1 MPVEYVAPTRD
12 MRFVIE
18 ELVYFDRVS
27 QLPGCEEFSPDLIE
41 AILEEAGKF
50 ANGVISP
57 LNWPSDQQG
66 AQLQGEAV
74 KTSPGFQEAYAQF
87 VESGWNS
94 LSGNPDFGGQGLP
107 EVLATCV
114 NEMWHAASM
123 SFALCPMLTA
133 GAIHAIEHHGSQAQ
147 KDKYLAKLISGE
159 WTGTMNLTEPQAG
172 SDLAA
177 VAAKAWPL
185 LADHPLR
192 PADASD
198 TNPSFCVHG
207 TKIYITH
214 GEHDLAD
221 NIIHLVLARLP
232 DAPAGVKGI
241 SLFLVPKFL
250 VNDDGSLGQRNDVK
264 CVSLEHKLGIHG
276 SPTAVMSY
284 GEKDGAVG
292 YLIGEPNRGLE
303 YMFTMMNHARLNVGL
318 QGVAIA
324 ERAYQQA
331 HWYAHDRVQGKVLGH
346 GEDKLPIAYHP
357 DVRRML
363 ASMQSRIQAMRALAY
378 EAAAQMDIAARAS
391 DTEQAKAAQARVDLL
406 IPVVKAWCTEQSID
420 IASMG
425 IQVHGGMGYVEETGA
440 AQHLRDA
447 RITTIYEGTT
457 AIQANDFMGRK
468 ILRDDGAEITKL
480 LAELRQ
486 TANHLSQS
494 EHLATKGLGEALRQ
508 GTSALQEAV
517 DWVLSH
523 GKAEPAGTYLGAVP
537 LVQLAGFVLGGWVMG
552 RAALQSI
559 QHLQHSPP
567 IQSATEPFYATKL
580 AAAGFYASHVL
591 LPSQGLLAA
600 VKAGNEAL
608 EQAATFT
615 GGN

>member
-18 ELVYFDRVS
+18 ELAHFDRVS
-27 QLPGCEEFSPDLIE
+27 ALSGYEEFSSDLIE

-57 LNWPSDQQG
+57 LNLPSDQQG
-66 AQLQGEAV
+66 ATLQGDQV
-74 KTSPGFQEAYAQF
+74 KTSPGFQQAYAQF

-123 SFALCPMLTA
+123 SFALCPMLTV
-133 GAIHAIEHHGSQAQ
+133 GAIHAIEHHGSAAQ
-147 KDKYLAKLISGE
+147 RDKYLAKLISGE

-177 VAAKAWPL
+177 VASKAWPL
-185 LADHPLR
+185 PADHPLR

-198 TNPSFCVHG
+198 SNPAFCVHG

-214 GEHDLAD
+214 GEHDLAE

-250 VNDDGSLGQRNDVK
+250 VNEDGSLGKRNDLK

-284 GEKDGAVG
+284 GEKEGAVG

-331 HWYAHDRVQGKVLGH
+331 HWYAHDRVQGRVLGR
-346 GEDKLPIAYHP
+346 GEEKLPIAYHP

-378 EAAAQMDIAARAS
+378 EAAAQMDIAARS
-391 DTEQAKAAQARVDLL
+391 TDSHQAAAAQSRVDLL

-457 AIQANDFMGRK
+457 AVQANDFMGRK
-468 ILRDDGAEITKL
+468 ILRDGGAEISNLMGEMRETVVL
-480 LAELRQ
+480 LHNSEFASARQ
-486 TANHLSQS
+486 LTNALEQGI
-494 EHLATKGLGEALRQ
+494 AT
-508 GTSALQEAV
+508 LQQAV
-517 DWVLSH
+517 DWVLANGQSD
-523 GKAEPAGTYLGAVP
+523 PAGTHLGSVP
-537 LVQLAGFVLGGWVMG
+537 LVQLAGFVFGGWMMG
-552 RAALQSI
+552 RMALVSSQKVDV
-559 QHLQHSPP
+559 
-567 IQSATEPFYATKL
+567 EPFYKAKL
-580 AAAGFYASHVL
+580 AAAGFYASHIL
-591 LPSQGLLAA
+591 LPNLGLLAA
-600 VKAGNEAL
+600 VTAGTDAL
-608 EQAATFT
+608 VQSETFT
-615 GGN
+615 KS

>member
-18 ELVYFDRVS
+18 ELAHFDRVS
-27 QLPGCEEFSPDLIE
+27 ALPGCEEFSPDLIE

-66 AQLQGEAV
+66 AKLQGDAV
-74 KTSPGFQEAYAQF
+74 KTSPGFPQAYAQF

-177 VAAKAWPL
+177 VASKAWPL
-185 LADHPLR
+185 PADHPLR
-192 PADASD
+192 PADAAES
-198 TNPSFCVHG
+198 NPVFCVHG

-214 GEHDLAD
+214 GEHDLAE

-250 VNDDGSLGQRNDVK
+250 VNDDGSLGKRNDLK

-284 GEKDGAVG
+284 GEKEGAVG

-331 HWYAHDRVQGKVLGH
+331 HWYAHDRVQGRVLGH
-346 GEDKLPIAYHP
+346 GEEKLPIAYHP

-378 EAAAQMDIAARAS
+378 EAAAQMDIAARS
-391 DTEQAKAAQARVDLL
+391 TDPHQAAAAQVRVDLL

-468 ILRDDGAEITKL
+468 ILRDGGTEIRRLMGEMRETVVL
-480 LAELRQ
+480 LHESEFTAVKQLGDALEQGITTLQQ
-486 TANHLSQS
+486 T
-494 EHLATKGLGEALRQ
+494 
-508 GTSALQEAV
+508 V
-517 DWVLSH
+517 DWVLAN
-523 GKAEPAGTYLGAVP
+523 GKTDPAGAYLGSVP
-537 LVQLAGFVLGGWVMG
+537 LVQLAGFVFGGWMMG
-552 RAALQSI
+552 RAALVSCQKVDV
-559 QHLQHSPP
+559 
-567 IQSATEPFYATKL
+567 EPFYNSKL

-591 LPSQGLLAA
+591 LPSLGLLAA
-600 VKAGNEAL
+600 VRAGQQALDQAEA
-608 EQAATFT
+608 FT
-615 GGN
+615 DQ

>member
-18 ELVYFDRVS
+18 ELAHFDRVPA
-27 QLPGCEEFSPDLIE
+27 LPGCEEFSPDLIE
-41 AILEEAGKF
+41 AIMEEAGKF

-57 LNWPSDQQG
+57 LNWPSDQHG
-66 AQLQGEAV
+66 AQLQGDSV

-114 NEMWHAASM
+114 NEMWHSASM

-147 KDKYLAKLISGE
+147 KEKYLAKLISGE

-177 VAAKAWPL
+177 VTTKAWL
-185 LADHPLR
+185 LPADHPLR

-198 TNPSFCVHG
+198 TNPAFCVHG

-214 GEHDLAD
+214 GEHDLAE

-331 HWYAHDRVQGKVLGH
+331 HWYAHDRVQGKVLGR
-346 GEDKLPIAYHP
+346 GDEKLPIAHHP

-363 ASMQSRIQAMRALAY
+363 ASMQCRIQAMRALAY
-378 EAAAQMDIAARAS
+378 EAAAQMDIAARSS
-391 DTEQAKAAQARVDLL
+391 DAEQAKAAQARVDLL

-468 ILRDDGAEITKL
+468 ILRDGGAEILQL
-480 LAELRQ
+480 LAEMQ
-486 TANHLSQS
+486 ATADSLQKTEQS
-494 EHLATKGLGEALRQ
+494 GTKQLGEALAK
-508 GTSALQEAV
+508 GVATLQQAV
-517 DWVLSH
+517 DWVLAN
-523 GKAEPAGTYLGAVP
+523 GKADPAGAHLGSVP
-537 LVQLAGFVLGGWVMG
+537 LVQLAGFVMGGWMMG
-552 RAALQSI
+552 RAALVSSQKLTADTA
-559 QHLQHSPP
+559 QAQG
-567 IQSATEPFYATKL
+567 PFYSAKL

-591 LPSQGLLAA
+591 LPNLGL
-600 VKAGNEAL
+600 VETVMAGKEAL
-608 EQAATFT
+608 EAAEVFT
-615 GGN
+615 TN

>member
-18 ELVYFDRVS
+18 ELAHFDRVS
-27 QLPGCEEFSPDLIE
+27 ALPGYEEFSSDLIE

-66 AQLQGEAV
+66 AKLQGDEV
-74 KTSPGFQEAYAQF
+74 KTSPGFPQAYAQF

-133 GAIHAIEHHGSQAQ
+133 GAIHAIEHHGSVAQ
-147 KDKYLAKLISGE
+147 RDKYLAKLISGG

-177 VAAKAWPL
+177 VASKAWPL
-185 LADHPLR
+185 PADHPLR
-192 PADASD
+192 PADASES
-198 TNPSFCVHG
+198 NPAFCVHG

-214 GEHDLAD
+214 GEHDLAE

-250 VNDDGSLGQRNDVK
+250 VNDDGSLGKRNDLT

-284 GEKDGAVG
+284 GEKEGAVG
-292 YLIGEPNRGLE
+292 YMIGEPNRGLE

-331 HWYAHDRVQGKVLGH
+331 HWYAHDRVQGRVLGR
-346 GEDKLPIAYHP
+346 GEEKLPIAHHP

-378 EAAAQMDIAARAS
+378 EAAAQMDIAVRSADPKPA
-391 DTEQAKAAQARVDLL
+391 AAAQARVDLL

-468 ILRDDGAEITKL
+468 ILRDGGAEIDKL
-480 LAELRQ
+480 MGEMRQ
-486 TANHLSQS
+486 TVVLLRESQS
-494 EHLATKGLGEALRQ
+494 
-508 GTSALQEAV
+508 TSAVQLANALEQGIATLQQAV
-517 DWVLSH
+517 DWILAN
-523 GKAEPAGTYLGAVP
+523 GKSDPAGTHLGSVP
-537 LVQLAGFVLGGWVMG
+537 LVQLAGFVFGGWMMG
-552 RAALQSI
+552 RVALVSSQKVDV
-559 QHLQHSPP
+559 
-567 IQSATEPFYATKL
+567 EPFYKAKL
-580 AAAGFYASHVL
+580 AAAGFYASHIL
-591 LPSQGLLAA
+591 LPNLGLLAA
-600 VKAGNEAL
+600 VTAGRQVLDLAEA
-608 EQAATFT
+608 FT
-615 GGN
+615 GQ

>member
-18 ELVYFDRVS
+18 ELAHFDRVS
-27 QLPGCEEFSPDLIE
+27 TLPGCEEFSPDLIE

-66 AQLQGEAV
+66 AKLQGDQV
-74 KTSPGFQEAYAQF
+74 KTSPGFPQAYAQF

-133 GAIHAIEHHGSQAQ
+133 GAIHAIEHHGSAAQ

-177 VAAKAWPL
+177 VASKAWPL
-185 LADHPLR
+185 PADHPLR
-192 PADASD
+192 PVDASD
-198 TNPSFCVHG
+198 SNPAFCVHG

-214 GEHDLAD
+214 GEHDLAE

-250 VNDDGSLGQRNDVK
+250 VNDDGSLGKRNDLK
-264 CVSLEHKLGIHG
+264 CVSLEYKLGIHG

-284 GEKDGAVG
+284 GEKEGAVG

-331 HWYAHDRVQGKVLGH
+331 HWYAHDRVQGRVLGRS
-346 GEDKLPIAYHP
+346 EEKLPIAHHP

-378 EAAAQMDIAARAS
+378 EAAAQMDIAARSPDAS
-391 DTEQAKAAQARVDLL
+391 QVEAAQTRVDLL

-457 AIQANDFMGRK
+457 AIQANDFLGRK
-468 ILRDDGAEITKL
+468 ILRDGGAEIGKL
-480 LAELRQ
+480 MGEMRETVVLLHNSESASARQ
-486 TANHLSQS
+486 LGNALEQGI
-494 EHLATKGLGEALRQ
+494 AT
-508 GTSALQEAV
+508 LQQAV
-517 DWVLSH
+517 DWVLAN
-523 GKAEPAGTYLGAVP
+523 GKTDPAGAHLGSVP
-537 LVQLAGFVLGGWVMG
+537 LLQLAGFVLGGWMMG
-552 RAALQSI
+552 RAALVSCQKVDV
-559 QHLQHSPP
+559 
-567 IQSATEPFYATKL
+567 EPFYNSKL
-580 AAAGFYASHVL
+580 AAAAFYASHVL
-591 LPSQGLLAA
+591 LANLGLLAS
-600 VKAGNEAL
+600 VIAGSDAL
-608 EQAATFT
+608 GQAEQITVAS
-615 GGN
+615 

>member
-18 ELVYFDRVS
+18 ELVHFDQVS
-27 QLPGCEEFSPDLIE
+27 RLPGCEEFSPDLIE
-41 AILEEAGKF
+41 VILEEAGKF

-66 AQLQGEAV
+66 ALLQGDTV
-74 KTSPGFQEAYAQF
+74 KTSPGFKEAYAQF
-87 VESGWNS
+87 VESGWSS
-94 LSGNPDFGGQGLP
+94 LSANPDFGGQGLP
-107 EVLATCV
+107 EVLATCL
-114 NEMWHAASM
+114 NEMWHSASM

-147 KDKYLAKLISGE
+147 KDKYLVKLISGE

-185 LADHPLR
+185 PAAHPLR
-192 PADASD
+192 LADVSD
-198 TNPSFCVHG
+198 TNPAFCVHG

-250 VNDDGSLGQRNDVK
+250 VNDNGSLGQRNDVK

-284 GEKDGAVG
+284 GEKEGAVG
-292 YLIGEPNRGLE
+292 YLIGEPSRGLE

-331 HWYAHDRVQGKVLGH
+331 HWYAHDRVQGKALGH
-346 GEDKLPIAYHP
+346 GADKLPIAYHP

-378 EAAAQMDIAARAS
+378 EAAAQMDIAARAL
-391 DTEQAKAAQARVDLL
+391 DTERAKAAQARVDLL

-468 ILRDDGAEITKL
+468 ILRDGGAEITKL
-480 LAELRQ
+480 LAEVRQ
-486 TANHLSQS
+486 TIVLLRETDSQS
-494 EHLATKGLGEALRQ
+494 AKCLGDALEQGVVALAN
-508 GTSALQEAV
+508 AV
-517 DWVLSH
+517 SWVLEN
-523 GKAEPAGTYLGAVP
+523 GKTDAAAAHLGSVP
-537 LVQLAGFVLGGWVMG
+537 LVQLAGFVFGGWMMG
-552 RAALQSI
+552 RAALVGV
-559 QHLQHSPP
+559 HKKD
-567 IQSATEPFYATKL
+567 AEPFYLAKL

-591 LPSQGLLAA
+591 LPNLGLLSA
-600 VKAGNEAL
+600 VKAGIVAL
-608 EQAATFT
+608 EEAEAFT
-615 GGN
+615 SN

>member
-1 MPVEYVAPTRD
+1 MPVEYVAPIRD

-18 ELVYFDRVS
+18 ELVHFDQVS

-41 AILEEAGKF
+41 TILEEAGKF

-57 LNWPSDQQG
+57 LNRLSDQHG
-66 AQLQGEAV
+66 AKLQGDSV
-74 KTSPGFQEAYAQF
+74 KTSPGFQGAYVQF

-107 EVLATCV
+107 EVVATSV
-114 NEMWHAASM
+114 NEMWHAACM

-147 KDKYLAKLISGE
+147 KDTYLARLISGE

-177 VAAKAWPL
+177 VATKAWPL
-185 LADHPLR
+185 PADHPLR
-192 PADASD
+192 PADATD
-198 TNPSFCVHG
+198 TDSAYCVHG

-214 GEHDLAD
+214 GEHDLAE

-232 DAPAGVKGI
+232 DAPVGVKGI

-250 VNDDGSLGQRNDVK
+250 VNDDGSLGHRNDVK

-284 GEKDGAVG
+284 GDNEGAVG

-331 HWYAHDRVQGKVLGH
+331 HWYAHDRIQARVLGH
-346 GEDKLPIAYHP
+346 GDERLPIAHHP

-378 EAAAQMDIAARAS
+378 EAAAQMDISALSPDA
-391 DTEQAKAAQARVDLL
+391 EQAKAAQARVDLL

-425 IQVHGGMGYVEETGA
+425 IQVHGGMGYVEDTGA

-457 AIQANDFMGRK
+457 AIQANDFLGRK
-468 ILRDDGAEITKL
+468 ILRDGGAEIKKL
-480 LAELRQ
+480 LDEIEV
-486 TANHLSQS
+486 TACKLEACDNPSAKRLGDALGQGVD
-494 EHLATKGLGEALRQ
+494 GLGQ
-508 GTSALQEAV
+508 AV
-517 DWVLSH
+517 DWVLAN
-523 GKAEPAGTYLGAVP
+523 GKTDPAGTHLGSVP
-537 LVQLAGFVLGGWVMG
+537 MIYLAGFIFGGWMMG
-552 RAALQSI
+552 RAALVSDKNLLNQNN
-559 QHLQHSPP
+559 Q
-567 IQSATEPFYATKL
+567 APFYKSKM
-580 AAAGFYASHVL
+580 AAAGYYASHVL
-591 LPSQGLLAA
+591 LPSLGLVFAVRAGAQALAESRA
-600 VKAGNEAL
+600 
-608 EQAATFT
+608 FT
-615 GGN
+615 SDR

>member
-18 ELVYFDRVS
+18 ELTHFDRVS
-27 QLPGCEEFSPDLIE
+27 TLPGCEEFSSDLIE

-57 LNWPSDQQG
+57 LNLPSDQQG
-66 AQLQGEAV
+66 AQLQGDSV
-74 KTSPGFQEAYAQF
+74 KTSPGFREAYAQF

-147 KDKYLAKLISGE
+147 KDKYLAKLVSGE

-177 VAAKAWPL
+177 VTTKAWPL
-185 LADHPLR
+185 PADHPLR
-192 PADASD
+192 PADASN
-198 TNPSFCVHG
+198 TNPAFCVHG

-214 GEHDLAD
+214 GEHDLAE
-221 NIIHLVLARLP
+221 NIVHLVLARLP

-331 HWYAHDRVQGKVLGH
+331 HWYAHDRVQGRVLGH
-346 GEDKLPIAYHP
+346 GDKKLPIAYHP

-378 EAAAQMDIAARAS
+378 EAAAQMDIAARSS
-391 DTEQAKAAQARVDLL
+391 DAQQATVAQARVDLL

-468 ILRDDGAEITKL
+468 ILRDGGAEIFKL
-480 LAELRQ
+480 LAEMQATADSLQQTEQPSAKRLSDALAKGVATLRQ
-486 TANHLSQS
+486 
-494 EHLATKGLGEALRQ
+494 
-508 GTSALQEAV
+508 AV
-517 DWVLSH
+517 DWVLANC
-523 GKAEPAGTYLGAVP
+523 KADPAGAHLGSVP
-537 LVQLAGFVLGGWVMG
+537 LVQLAGFVMGGWMMG
-552 RAALQSI
+552 RAALVSSQKLTADGSKA
-559 QHLQHSPP
+559 Q
-567 IQSATEPFYATKL
+567 EPFYTAKL
-580 AAAGFYASHVL
+580 AAACFYASHVL
-591 LPSQGLLAA
+591 LPNLGLVEA
-600 VKAGNEAL
+600 VMAGKEAL
-608 EQAATFT
+608 DAAEVFT
-615 GGN
+615 TN

>member
-18 ELVYFDRVS
+18 ELAHFDRVS
-27 QLPGCEEFSPDLIE
+27 ALPGCEEFSSDLIE
-41 AILEEAGKF
+41 AILEEAAKF

-66 AQLQGEAV
+66 AKLQGDEV
-74 KTSPGFQEAYAQF
+74 RTSPGFPQAYAQF

-94 LSGNPDFGGQGLP
+94 LSGNPHFGGQGLP

-133 GAIHAIEHHGSQAQ
+133 GAIHAIEHHGSAAQ
-147 KDKYLAKLISGE
+147 KDKYLTKLISGE

-177 VAAKAWPL
+177 VASKAWPL
-185 LADHPLR
+185 PADHPLR

-198 TNPSFCVHG
+198 SNPAFCVHG

-214 GEHDLAD
+214 GEHDLAE

-250 VNDDGSLGQRNDVK
+250 VNDDGSLGKRNDLK

-284 GEKDGAVG
+284 GEKEGAVG

-331 HWYAHDRVQGKVLGH
+331 HWYAHDRVQGRVLGH
-346 GEDKLPIAYHP
+346 GEEKLSIAYHP

-363 ASMQSRIQAMRALAY
+363 ASMQARIQAMRALAY
-378 EAAAQMDIAARAS
+378 EAAAQMDIAARS
-391 DTEQAKAAQARVDLL
+391 TDSHQAAAAQARVDLL

-420 IASMG
+420 IASIG

-468 ILRDDGAEITKL
+468 ILRDGGAEIRKL
-480 LAELRQ
+480 MGEMRETVVLLHESEL
-486 TANHLSQS
+486 
-494 EHLATKGLGEALRQ
+494 
-508 GTSALQEAV
+508 TSAKQLGDALEQGVATLQWAV
-517 DWVLSH
+517 DWVVAN
-523 GKAEPAGTYLGAVP
+523 GKADPAGAHLGSVP
-537 LVQLAGFVLGGWVMG
+537 LVQLAGFLFGGWVMG
-552 RAALQSI
+552 RAALVCG
-559 QHLQHSPP
+559 PKVD
-567 IQSATEPFYATKL
+567 AEPFYKSKL

-591 LPSQGLLAA
+591 LPNLGLLAA
-600 VKAGNEAL
+600 VTAGRAAL
-608 EQAATFT
+608 SDAESFT
-615 GGN
+615 GR

>member
-18 ELVYFDRVS
+18 ELVHLDQVS
-27 QLPGCEEFSPDLIE
+27 ALPGCEDFSSDLIE

-57 LNWPSDQQG
+57 LNWPSDQHG
-66 AQLQGEAV
+66 ARLDGDTV
-74 KTSPGFQEAYAQF
+74 KTSPGFQEAYDQYVAA
-87 VESGWNS
+87 GWNS
-94 LSGNPDFGGQGLP
+94 LSGNPEFDGQGLP

-114 NEMWHAASM
+114 NEMWHSASM

-147 KDKYLAKLISGE
+147 KDKYLAKLISGQ

-177 VAAKAWPL
+177 VASKAWPL
-185 LADHPLR
+185 PADHPLR
-192 PADASD
+192 AIDAVAQD
-198 TNPSFCVHG
+198 GPDKPVYCIHG

-214 GEHDLAD
+214 GDHDMAE

-250 VNDDGSLGQRNDVK
+250 VKADGSLGQRNDAK

-276 SPTAVMSY
+276 SPTAVMSF
-284 GEKDGAVG
+284 GEKEGAVG
-292 YLIGEPNRGLE
+292 YLVGEPNRGLE

-346 GEDKLPIAYHP
+346 GDEKLPIAYHP

-378 EAAAQMDIAARAS
+378 EAAAQMDIAARSADADHAAS
-391 DTEQAKAAQARVDLL
+391 AQARVDLL

-420 IASMG
+420 IALLG

-468 ILRDDGAEITKL
+468 ILRDGGVEIGKL
-480 LAELRQ
+480 MDEMRQ
-486 TANHLSQS
+486 TVVSLHETDSDSSGRLGDAL
-494 EHLATKGLGEALRQ
+494 ERGIAALAD
-508 GTSALQEAV
+508 AV
-517 DWVLSH
+517 DWVLAH
-523 GKAEPAGTYLGAVP
+523 GKTDPAAAFMGSVP
-537 LVQLAGFVLGGWVMG
+537 LVQLAGFVCGGWMMG
-552 RAALQSI
+552 RAALI
-559 QHLQHSPP
+559 AVPKKD
-567 IQSATEPFYATKL
+567 AEPFYNAKL

-591 LPSQGLLAA
+591 LTNLGLLSA
-600 VKAGNEAL
+600 VKAGEAAL
-608 EQAATFT
+608 AEAEGFT
-615 GGN
+615 SH

>member
-18 ELVYFDRVS
+18 ELAHFDRVS
-27 QLPGCEEFSPDLIE
+27 TLPGCEEFSPDLIE

-50 ANGVISP
+50 ASGVISP

-66 AQLQGEAV
+66 AKLQGDAV
-74 KTSPGFQEAYAQF
+74 KTSPGFPQAYAQF

-94 LSGNPDFGGQGLP
+94 LAGNPDFGGQGLP

-177 VAAKAWPL
+177 VASKAWPL
-185 LADHPLR
+185 PPDHPLR

-198 TNPSFCVHG
+198 SNPAFCVHG

-214 GEHDLAD
+214 GEHDLAE

-250 VNDDGSLGQRNDVK
+250 VNDDGSLGKRNDLK

-284 GEKDGAVG
+284 GEKEGAVG

-331 HWYAHDRVQGKVLGH
+331 HWYAHDRVQGRVLGR
-346 GEDKLPIAYHP
+346 GEEKLPIAYHP
-357 DVRRML
+357 DVRRIL

-378 EAAAQMDIAARAS
+378 EAAAQMDIAARS
-391 DTEQAKAAQARVDLL
+391 TDPHQAAAAQARVDLL

-468 ILRDDGAEITKL
+468 ILRDGGAEIRKL
-480 LAELRQ
+480 MGEMRETVVLLHE
-486 TANHLSQS
+486 S
-494 EHLATKGLGEALRQ
+494 ESNSAKQLGDALEQGVAT
-508 GTSALQEAV
+508 LQQAV
-517 DWVLSH
+517 DWVLAN
-523 GKAEPAGTYLGAVP
+523 GKADPAGAHLGSVP
-537 LVQLAGFVLGGWVMG
+537 LVQLAGFVFGGWLMG
-552 RAALQSI
+552 RAALVS
-559 QHLQHSPP
+559 STKVN
-567 IQSATEPFYATKL
+567 SEPLYKSKL

-591 LPSQGLLAA
+591 QPNLGLLAA
-600 VKAGNEAL
+600 VTAGADALDQADQITEAS
-608 EQAATFT
+608 
-615 GGN
+615 

>member
-18 ELVYFDRVS
+18 ELAHFDQVCA
-27 QLPGCEEFSPDLIE
+27 LPGCEEFSSDLIE

-66 AQLQGEAV
+66 AALSGDEV
-74 KTSPGFQEAYAQF
+74 KTSPGFPQAYAQF

-177 VAAKAWPL
+177 VTSKAWPL
-185 LADHPLR
+185 PADHALR
-192 PADASD
+192 PADASE
-198 TNPSFCVHG
+198 TNPAYCVHG

-214 GEHDLAD
+214 GEHDLAE

-250 VNDDGSLGQRNDVK
+250 VQDDGALGQRNDLK

-284 GEKDGAVG
+284 GEKAGAVG

-331 HWYAHDRVQGKVLGH
+331 HWYAHDRIQGRVLGR
-346 GEDKLPIAYHP
+346 GEDKLPIAFHP

-363 ASMQSRIQAMRALAY
+363 GSMQSRIQAMRALAY
-378 EAAAQMDIAARAS
+378 EAAAEMDIAARSS
-391 DTEQAKAAQARVDLL
+391 DMAQAAAAQARVDLL

-425 IQVHGGMGYVEETGA
+425 IQIHGGMGYVEETGA

-468 ILRDDGAEITKL
+468 ILRDGGAEIRRLMGEMRETVVL
-480 LAELRQ
+480 L
-486 TANHLSQS
+486 HGSQQPMAGALGDA
-494 EHLATKGLGEALRQ
+494 LAQ
-508 GTSALQEAV
+508 GIETLAQAV
-517 DWVLSH
+517 EWVLAN
-523 GKAEPAGTYLGAVP
+523 GKANAAGAHLGSVL
-537 LVQLAGFVLGGWVMG
+537 LVQLAGHVFGGWLMG
-552 RAALQSI
+552 RAALVAQTKTGS
-559 QHLQHSPP
+559 
-567 IQSATEPFYATKL
+567 EPFYAAKL
-580 AAAGFYASHVL
+580 AAAGFYGSHVL
-591 LPSQGLLAA
+591 LPNLGLLSAIT
-600 VKAGNEAL
+600 AGQQALDQAEA
-608 EQAATFT
+608 FT
-615 GGN
+615 GQ

>member
-1 MPVEYVAPTRD
+1 MPVEYAAPTRD
-12 MRFVIE
+12 MQFVIE
-18 ELVYFDRVS
+18 ELVDFKSVAA
-27 QLPGCEEFSPDLIE
+27 LPGCEEFSPDLIE

-57 LNWPSDQQG
+57 LNWPSDQHG
-66 AQLQGEAV
+66 AKLQSDTV

-114 NEMWHAASM
+114 NEMWHAAGM

-147 KDKYLAKLISGE
+147 KDRYLAKLISGE

-185 LADHPLR
+185 LTDHPLR
-192 PADASD
+192 PTDASD
-198 TNPSFCVHG
+198 TNPAFCVHG

-214 GEHDLAD
+214 GEHDLAE

-284 GEKDGAVG
+284 GEKEGAVG

-346 GEDKLPIAYHP
+346 GDEKLPIAHHP
-357 DVRRML
+357 DIRRML

-378 EAAAQMDIAARAS
+378 EAAAQMDIAARS
-391 DTEQAKAAQARVDLL
+391 LDSEQAKAAQTRVDLL

-457 AIQANDFMGRK
+457 AIQANDFLGRK
-468 ILRDDGAEITKL
+468 ILRDGGAEIKKL
-480 LAELRQ
+480 LEEIKV
-486 TANHLSQS
+486 TACDLEACDNPSAKRLGDALGQGVN
-494 EHLATKGLGEALRQ
+494 GLDQ
-508 GTSALQEAV
+508 AV
-517 DWVLSH
+517 DWVLTN
-523 GKAEPAGTYLGAVP
+523 GKTDPAGTHLGSVP
-537 LVQLAGFVLGGWVMG
+537 LVQLAGFVFGGWMMG
-552 RAALQSI
+552 RAALVSDKNLRNQNN
-559 QHLQHSPP
+559 Q
-567 IQSATEPFYATKL
+567 APFYKSKMAAT
-580 AAAGFYASHVL
+580 GYYASHVL
-591 LPSQGLLAA
+591 LPSLGLVSA
-600 VKAGNEAL
+600 VTAGAQAL
-608 EQAATFT
+608 EEARAFT
-615 GGN
+615 GDQ

>member
-12 MRFVIE
+12 MCFVIE
-18 ELVYFDRVS
+18 ELAHFDRVS
-27 QLPGCEEFSPDLIE
+27 ALPGCEEFSPDLIE

-50 ANGVISP
+50 AKGVISP

-66 AQLQGEAV
+66 AQLQGDAV
-74 KTSPGFQEAYAQF
+74 KTSPGFPQAYAQF

-133 GAIHAIEHHGSQAQ
+133 GAIHAIEYHGSQAQ

-177 VAAKAWPL
+177 VASKAWPL
-185 LADHPLR
+185 PADHALR

-198 TNPSFCVHG
+198 SNPAFCVHG

-214 GEHDLAD
+214 GEHDLAE

-232 DAPAGVKGI
+232 AAPAGVKGI

-250 VNDDGSLGQRNDVK
+250 VNDDGSLGQRNDLK

-284 GEKDGAVG
+284 GEQQGAVG

-331 HWYAHDRVQGKVLGH
+331 HWYAHDRVQGRVLGR
-346 GEDKLPIAYHP
+346 GEDKLPIAFHP

-363 ASMQSRIQAMRALAY
+363 GSMQSRIQAMRALAY
-378 EAAAQMDIAARAS
+378 EAAAQMDLAARSSDAAQAAS
-391 DTEQAKAAQARVDLL
+391 AQARVDLL

-468 ILRDDGAEITKL
+468 ILRDGGAEIRRLMGEMRETVVL
-480 LAELRQ
+480 LHGSEQPSA
-486 TANHLSQS
+486 TALGDA
-494 EHLATKGLGEALRQ
+494 LAQGIEALTQ
-508 GTSALQEAV
+508 AV
-517 DWVLSH
+517 DWVLAN
-523 GKAEPAGTYLGAVP
+523 GKADAAGAHLGSVP
-537 LVQLAGFVLGGWVMG
+537 LVQLAGFVFGGWLMG
-552 RAALQSI
+552 RAALVAQSKV
-559 QHLQHSPP
+559 
-567 IQSATEPFYATKL
+567 SAEPFYAAKL
-580 AAAGFYASHVL
+580 AAAGFYGSHVL
-591 LPSQGLLAA
+591 LPNLGLLSAIT
-600 VKAGNEAL
+600 AGQPALDQAEA
-608 EQAATFT
+608 FT
-615 GGN
+615 G

>member
-18 ELVYFDRVS
+18 ELANFDRIS
-27 QLPGCEEFSPDLIE
+27 ALPGCEEFSSDLIE

-57 LNWPSDQQG
+57 LNWPSDQNG
-66 AQLQGEAV
+66 AKLQGDQV
-74 KTSPGFQEAYAQF
+74 KTSPGFPQAYAQF

-133 GAIHAIEHHGSQAQ
+133 GAIHAIEHHGSAAQ
-147 KDKYLAKLISGE
+147 KEKYLAKLISGE

-177 VAAKAWPL
+177 LASKAWPL
-185 LADHPLR
+185 PADHPLR
-192 PADASD
+192 PTDASD
-198 TNPSFCVHG
+198 SNPAFCVHG

-214 GEHDLAD
+214 GEHDLAE
-221 NIIHLVLARLP
+221 NIIHLVLSRLP

-250 VNDDGSLGQRNDVK
+250 VNDDGSLGKRNDLK

-284 GEKDGAVG
+284 GEKEGAVG

-331 HWYAHDRVQGKVLGH
+331 HWYAHDRVQGRVLGR
-346 GEDKLPIAYHP
+346 GEEKLPIAYHP

-378 EAAAQMDIAARAS
+378 EAAAQMDIAARSADCS
-391 DTEQAKAAQARVDLL
+391 QAAAAQARVDLL

-468 ILRDDGAEITKL
+468 ILRDGGAEIRRLIDEMRETVVL
-480 LAELRQ
+480 LHESES
-486 TANHLSQS
+486 TAAKQ
-494 EHLATKGLGEALRQ
+494 LGNALEQ
-508 GTSALQEAV
+508 GIVTLQQAV
-517 DWVLSH
+517 DWVLAN
-523 GKAEPAGTYLGAVP
+523 GKTDPAGAHLGSVP
-537 LVQLAGFVLGGWVMG
+537 LVQLAGFVFGGWMMG
-552 RAALQSI
+552 RAALVCYSKVE
-559 QHLQHSPP
+559 S
-567 IQSATEPFYATKL
+567 EPFYKAKL
-580 AAAGFYASHVL
+580 YAAGFYASHIL
-591 LPSQGLLAA
+591 LASLGLLSA
-600 VKAGNEAL
+600 VTAGVDAL
-608 EQAATFT
+608 RYAEKVAR
-615 GGN
+615 